1 MRKLLKWLTAPNPQA
16 KFLTISAVVATIL
29 FLDPFRHKRSEHG
42 DVAVLPQKSQLDLS
56 VQEIKGSREVAS
68 SLSSSAHARSMASSP
83 GVRRRI
89 AQLLQRVRSQKIT
102 EQQEQDIARI
112 TSNAQMMQLMTAA
125 DRFMCTTEMAT
136 MLAVMRVGGPQRL
149 LYWDDAWDATTRRA
163 VYKLHS
169 TLKLGCQDD
178 IELALKIYASWS
190 ETTFQEQSLVPA
202 WAIRSLW
209 QPYRVPTLPLALENA
224 LGDQVHVSQ
233 FKRDIMRATDLDS
246 LDQLVE
252 HYDVK
257 EQAASW
263 LHDAREALRRARQ
276 EAWARAY
283 FVNHS
288 QLVSLVEPERERL
301 LRELSINKKL
311 NEQRPINFD
320 LLKRV
325 RIIFAHYLVQ
335 QSSTG
340 PTLPHVIALQPEWI
354 DWLRQSERTALSL
367 ARFIAQQT
375 PRDVSGELIPTYTG
389 QRLFLEQRFPLGS
402 RYIGTVTE
410 LREDGGT
417 SIAFG
422 RRVADAAPILETFR
436 GELGPASYTLSI
448 AASDE
453 QQETIEGAL
462 LTAQTTAPPVY
473 RRELA
478 RVTGLLPRELET
490 QTPPEH
496 KNINNN
502 GIVTLEEQQE
512 QQEQQAPKQYTLN
525 DTLVVEVTG
534 YDLTDHA
541 HPVVAVAAL
550 PERSAFDLF
559 RATYQVGDIITVTV
573 IGYDER
579 PQDNL
584 ISLIVREPRTQLELV
599 IDPDHL
605 SFTPLYEAVKE
616 IHIGAQL
623 TVVVEYVDMQRRT
636 ALLSLLPLM
645 EAHLERILRELR
657 REDGTYQPTALLSHQ
672 HNDNL
677 LLVLKWSDAALG
689 LIYTVEVPR
698 QALPEPQRHYEIG
711 EIALLELTF
720 PDTLSS
726 STLIRLPAEIKQVL
740 ATPRPRL
747 QRLTWQQ
754 EKLHFNGQMSYHVR
768 NMLLTLS
775 DDPIYQ
781 AAIHALYYASHRFIS
796 EIITFK
802 PATLADESSEAAST
816 ENRENTDIINSIH
829 GLDLAEPIEYVRVL
843 EGSEPLTETMQSS
856 AEMAVES
863 AAGEDSLY
871 DDEESKEEQEAIK
884 LPPIMK
890 YQIGQVVDGR
900 VTGVLPYGAFVE
912 VETGL
917 SGLVHK
923 TKMWGFIEDMND
935 VLHTGDEVKVSILN
949 INLEQGNL
957 ELSMQIPENDP
968 LLKYSIGEKVV
979 GTVTDIQEFGAFVQ
993 IEPGVSGLVHKSKMW
1008 GYVADVE
1015 SVVHIGDEVTVLILN
1030 INMQKR
1036 WLELSMQVDEHDP
1049 LLKYRPGDIAS
1060 GVVTDVKDFGAFV
1073 EIEPGASGL
1082 VHKSDMPGMVMDAR
1096 RELEIGD
1103 EVDVLIMR
1111 IDMERRRMSL
1121 SMKDV

>member
-1 MRKLLKWLTAPNPQA
+1 MRKLLKWLSASNSQA
-16 KFLTISAVVATIL
+16 KFLTLSAIVATIL
-29 FLDPFRHKRSEHG
+29 FFDPFRHKHSEQVTVLLPPKAQT
-42 DVAVLPQKSQLDLS
+42 DVPE
-56 VQEIKGSREVAS
+56 QEIKSRNEITSFIPSPAQAHPT
-68 SLSSSAHARSMASSP
+68 SASP

-102 EQQEQDIARI
+102 EQQEQDIVRI
-112 TSNAQMMQLMTAA
+112 TGDAQMMQLMTAA

-136 MLAVMRVGGPQRL
+136 MLAVMHIGGPQRL
-149 LYWDDAWDATTRRA
+149 LYWDDTWDVMSRRA
-163 VYKLHS
+163 VHKLHS

-190 ETTFQEQSLVPA
+190 ETTFQGQSLVPS
-202 WAIRSLW
+202 WAIHSLW
-209 QPYRVPTLPLALENA
+209 QPYRVPTLPRSLENA
-224 LGDQVHVSQ
+224 LGDYVHVNQ
-233 FKRDIMRATDLDS
+233 FKREILRATDLDS

-252 HYDVK
+252 RYDVK

-263 LHDAREALRRARQ
+263 LNEAREALRRARQ

-288 QLVSLVEPERERL
+288 QLVSLVEPQRERL

-325 RIIFAHYLVQ
+325 RIIFAHYLVR

-340 PTLPHVIALQPEWI
+340 PQLPHVIALQPEWT
-354 DWLRQSERTALSL
+354 DWLRQSDRTILSL

-375 PRDVSGELIPTYTG
+375 PRDVSGELIPTYTS

-402 RYIGTVTE
+402 RYIGSVTE
-410 LREDGGT
+410 LRADGGT

-422 RRVADAAPILETFR
+422 RRIADAAPILETFR
-436 GELGPASYTLSI
+436 GELGPTAYIYSI
-448 AASDE
+448 ATNDE

-462 LTAQTTAPPVY
+462 LTAQTTTPPIY

-478 RVTGLLPRELET
+478 RVTGLLPAGPEQ
-490 QTPPEH
+490 QTPSENEIIDTH
-496 KNINNN
+496 E
-502 GIVTLEEQQE
+502 IVLAEEQQK
-512 QQEQQAPKQYTLN
+512 QKASQTAKQYTLN

-534 YDLTDHA
+534 YDLADPA
-541 HPVVAVAAL
+541 HPVVTVAAL

-559 RATYQVGDIITVTV
+559 RETYQVGDIITVTV
-573 IGYDER
+573 AGYDER

-584 ISLIVREPRTQLELV
+584 ISLVVREPRTQLELL

-616 IHIGAQL
+616 IHIGVQL
-623 TVVVEYVDMQRRT
+623 TVVVEYIDMQRRT

-645 EAHLERILRELR
+645 EVHLERILRELR

-672 HNDNL
+672 HDDTM

-698 QALPEPQRHYEIG
+698 QALPEPQRDYEIG
-711 EIALLELTF
+711 ETALLELIF

-726 STLIRLPAEIKQVL
+726 STFIRLPAEIKQIL
-740 ATPRPRL
+740 ATPRPGL
-747 QRLTWQQ
+747 QRLSWQHEQ
-754 EKLHFNGQMSYHVR
+754 LHFNGQMAYRTR

-775 DDPIYQ
+775 NDPVYQ
-781 AAIHALYYASHRFIS
+781 AAIHALYHASHRFIS
-796 EIITFK
+796 EVIAFK
-802 PATLADESSEAAST
+802 PVMLPDEGSETGTVEHIVS
-816 ENRENTDIINSIH
+816 TDIIGSMY
-829 GLDLAEPIEYVRVL
+829 GLDTIESIEYVRVL
-843 EGSEPLTETMQSS
+843 EGGESLTENAQDS
-856 AEMAVES
+856 AEMVGESAVE
-863 AAGEDSLY
+863 EDSFY
-871 DDEESKEEQEAIK
+871 DEEEDKEEQEAPP
-884 LPPIMK
+884 LPAIMQ
-890 YQIGQVVDGR
+890 YQIGQIVDGH

-912 VETGL
+912 VEPGV

-923 TKMWGFIEDMND
+923 TKMWGFIEDMNE

-968 LLKYSIGEKVV
+968 LLKYNIDEKVV

-1015 SVVHIGDEVTVLILN
+1015 DVVRIGDEVTVLILN
-1030 INMQKR
+1030 VNMQKR
-1036 WLELSMQVDEHDP
+1036 WLELSMQVEEHDP
-1049 LLKYRPGDIAS
+1049 LLKYRPGITVR

-1082 VHKSDMPGMVMDAR
+1082 VHKSDMPGMIVDAR
-1096 RELEIGD
+1096 RELEVDD
-1103 EVDVLIMR
+1103 EVDVLIVR
-1111 IDMERRRMSL
+1111 IDMDRRRMSL